1 MIPNILSKIQQDFI
15 LIFSINATYVECLAK
30 YVNNSPVKYAN
41 CTMKK
46 CDIDGQLRIYLIAKN
61 NIVNKEELQ
70 YDSGDKDLPWRNKV
84 STSVLCD
91 FWFN

>member
-1 MIPNILSKIQQDFI
+1 
-15 LIFSINATYVECLAK
+15 
-30 YVNNSPVKYAN
+30 
-41 CTMKK
+41 MKK

-61 NIVNKEELQ
+61 NIVNNKELQ

-84 STSVLCD
+84 STSVLCH